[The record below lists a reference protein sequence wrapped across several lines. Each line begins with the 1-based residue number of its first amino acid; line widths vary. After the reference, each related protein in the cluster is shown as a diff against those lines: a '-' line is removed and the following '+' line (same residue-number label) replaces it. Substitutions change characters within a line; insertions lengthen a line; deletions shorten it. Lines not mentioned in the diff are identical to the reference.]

1 MKKFLLAL
9 AFIAAMV
16 LSPQV
21 LISCGGDEP
30 EGTEGTETPNN
41 PDNEQLV
48 LDEESLIGTW
58 RYTASN
64 YGNTDYIA
72 FNGHGIGMMA
82 MAADQFSNSGQAHND
97 AGTFEL
103 VTFKYNI
110 ENNIIY
116 IMPDRNHIK
125 DFIITVF
132 DVQRTSLDLLFDLDT
147 PARRK
152 KMNLYQ
158 DDWEWFTKEGP
169 ASVDL
174 TGSFPG
180 NYVVDSDPIHKIQI
194 TRINNYTL
202 KIKDIYK
209 NTEVTGVLYWSSIYG
224 PYKNG
229 EITLWNPNDN
239 MGAGYWFTSD
249 GKLHSQAGSHYFS
262 GGASK
267 TDDSST
273 SDDRQLLGTWVGK
286 DYDDT
291 FIISF
296 FSNGTAKEIWT
307 DGEDKETI
315 SGTYS
320 YSNGKITK
328 WLEGKGSIL
337 ENTIGDCPW
346 SVVFE
351 SSTKMTLISGYS
363 TITFT
368 KK

>member
-1 MKKFLLAL
+1 
-9 AFIAAMV
+9 MV
-16 LSPQV
+16 TFSSSLT
-21 LISCGGDEP
+21 SCGDDKP
-30 EGTEGTETPNN
+30 ESPTTPDA

-48 LDEESLIGTW
+48 IDEESLIGTW
-58 RYTASN
+58 RYSASD
-64 YGNTDYIA
+64 YMNTDYIA
-72 FNGHGIGMMA
+72 FNGHGFGMMA
-82 MAADQFSNSGQAHND
+82 FAADQFTNSGHARND
-97 AGTFEL
+97 DGAFEL

-110 ENNIIY
+110 EKNIIY
-116 IMPDRNHIK
+116 IMPDKNHIK

-132 DVQRTSLDLLFDLDT
+132 DVQRTSLDLLFDLNT
-147 PARRK
+147 PVRRK
-152 KMNLYQ
+152 KMKLYQ
-158 DDWEWFTKEGP
+158 EDWEWFAKEGP

-180 NYVVDSDPIHKIQI
+180 NYVVDNDPIHKIQI
-194 TRINNYTL
+194 ARVNNYTL
-202 KIKDIYK
+202 KIKDLYK
-209 NTEVTGVLYWSSIYG
+209 NTEVTGVLYWSAIFG
-224 PYKNG
+224 AKKNG
-229 EITLWNPNDN
+229 EIILWEPNGS

-249 GKLHSQAGSHYFS
+249 GKLHSEAGTHYFS

-267 TDDSST
+267 SDDSST
-273 SDDRQLLGTWVGK
+273 SDDNQLLGTWVGK

-291 FIISF
+291 FTISF

-337 ENTIGDCPW
+337 ANTLGDCPW
-346 SVVFE
+346 SVILE
-351 SSTKMTLISGYS
+351 SHTKMTLSSKYS